1 MLFYNPVHQRV
12 DNLRF
17 TIATSIRQLT
27 LIGFFLVVLPLT
39 VALISTLYQVD
50 SLSRQMQKTLSET
63 SSATESSRIIVSQVL
78 NLERTAGQY
87 WVLRE
92 AALLQRY
99 QNQHLQLLSS
109 IQSFH
114 KNLLNP
120 VILERISQLTLAE
133 KQLYEKLQQ
142 ADKEPDET
150 PVLKNLSNLSALVR
164 DLPLDISRSVSE
176 NSKAM
181 SRRIYRVERLV
192 LFQVLALIPLALL
205 IATVFSVLITR
216 PLRKLG
222 SIINKLGSAD
232 FTSPVSVRGPQD
244 IQQLGRRLDWLRLR
258 LAELD
263 QQKLVFLQHVSHELK
278 TPLTAIREGI
288 ALLQDRIAGPLT
300 SDQAEIVDI
309 LHNNGLQLQKEVE
322 ALLDFN
328 LALSQE
334 KPSNAEL
341 ISFDQLIQD
350 TVAKHQ
356 LEFMSRSITIH
367 TNLAKIS
374 LKGYRIQLAT
384 AIDNLLSNAI
394 KHSPK
399 NSRIDVSLME
409 RKHRVQLDVI
419 DSGPGIDPQDET
431 RIFEPFY
438 QGSHA
443 QQGSVSGT
451 GLGLAIAN
459 RFVLLHHGSI
469 SVINST
475 SGAHFRVYLPL
486 QPSGLVNA
494 ND

>member
-1 MLFYNPVHQRV
+1 M
-12 DNLRF
+12 RF
-17 TIATSIRQLT
+17 TIATSIRQLI

-39 VALISTLYQVD
+39 IALISTFYQVD

-92 AALLQRY
+92 TALLQRY
-99 QNQHLQLLSS
+99 QNQRLQLLSS
-109 IQSFH
+109 IQSFRE
-114 KNLLNP
+114 NLLNQI
-120 VILERISQLTLAE
+120 ILERISKLTFIE
-133 KQLYEKLQQ
+133 EQLYEKLQR
-142 ADKEPDET
+142 AAKEPDET
-150 PVLKNLSNLSALVR
+150 SELKNLADLSALVSN
-164 DLPLDISRSVSE
+164 LPLDVSRSVSE
-176 NSKAM
+176 NSRAM
-181 SRRIYRVERLV
+181 SKRIYRVERLL
-192 LFQVLALIPLALL
+192 LFQVLALIPLALF

-216 PLRKLG
+216 PLRQLG
-222 SIINKLGSAD
+222 RIINKLGSAD
-232 FTSPVSVRGPQD
+232 FTSSVSVKGPQD

-309 LHNNGLQLQKEVE
+309 LHKNGLQLQKEVE

-334 KPSNAEL
+334 KPSNAEQIL
-341 ISFDQLIQD
+341 FDQLIQQ

-356 LEFMSRSITIH
+356 LEFMSRSITMH

-374 LKGYRIQLAT
+374 LKGDRTQLAT
-384 AIDNLLSNAI
+384 VIDNLLSNAI

-399 NSRIDVSLME
+399 NSRINVSLME
-409 RKHRVQLDVI
+409 RNNRVQLDVI
-419 DSGPGIDPQDET
+419 DSGPGIDPQDKI

-443 QQGSVSGT
+443 QQGAVSGT

-459 RFVLLHHGSI
+459 RYVLLHHGSI

-486 QPSGLVNA
+486 QASRLVNA
-494 ND
+494 DD